1 MDIRLRNQ
9 ENGLRNEKTLIKK
22 ARKNEHGLKKILI
35 SKSSIYFHAR
45 FFLSHLV
52 NSPLE
57 YYENRNYHQ
66 KLRL

>member
-1 MDIRLRNQ
+1 MRKDSL
-9 ENGLRNEKTLIKK
+9 KK
-22 ARKNEHGLKKILI
+22 EGKNKQGLKKILI

-45 FFLSHLV
+45 FLVSHLV